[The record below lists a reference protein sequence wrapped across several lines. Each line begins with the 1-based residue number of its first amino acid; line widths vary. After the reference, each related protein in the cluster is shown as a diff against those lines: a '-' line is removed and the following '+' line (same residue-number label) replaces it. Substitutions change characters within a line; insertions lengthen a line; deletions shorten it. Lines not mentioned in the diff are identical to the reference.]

1 MTESGQRIP
10 DLDSVGLNSELHS
23 MGYQAKAKA

>member
-1 MTESGQRIP
+1 MTESGQGIS
-10 DLDSVGLNSELHS
+10 DLNSAGLNSELHS